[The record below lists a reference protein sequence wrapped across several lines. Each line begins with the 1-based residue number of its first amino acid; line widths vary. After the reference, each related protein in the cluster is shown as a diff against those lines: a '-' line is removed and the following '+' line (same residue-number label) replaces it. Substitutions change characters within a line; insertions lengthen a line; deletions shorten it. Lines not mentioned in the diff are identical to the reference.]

1 MLIFFYQNIIL
12 GKGHFFR
19 VRRRQNKLKMC
30 DIFMPEEFGDMFR
43 NQHIIILG
51 RQVDTGVDR

>member
-1 MLIFFYQNIIL
+1 
-12 GKGHFFR
+12 
-19 VRRRQNKLKMC
+19 MC

-51 RQVDTGVDR
+51 RQRRRQVDSEDRGAWKGR